1 MRTTSVRKL
10 LPEAWGEEVPASI
23 HMWVRCNGADSD
35 CSDWC
40 GVAGFLCPVHTP
52 DGTPCGLLN
61 HLASACK
68 VTAATLLLY
77 MYMYIRY
84 LQMQGADARNSAMY
98 SSLEKNL
105 TLGAAQC
112 LLKKNSWC
120 KYIYVRSV
128 YITCMYMYTC
138 TVRVKKNFP

>member
-23 HMWVRCNGADSD
+23 HTVYMGVICNGVDSE

-68 VTAATLLLY
+68 VTAAIVLY
-77 MYMYIRY
+77 MYMMYIQY
-84 LQMQGADARNSAMY
+84 LQMQGADARNSAIY
-98 SSLEKNL
+98 SSLEKNVFH
-105 TLGAAQC
+105 TWSSTVFAYEIHGA
-112 LLKKNSWC
+112 N
-120 KYIYVRSV
+120 
-128 YITCMYMYTC
+128 T
-138 TVRVKKNFP
+138 

>member
-1 MRTTSVRKL
+1 
-10 LPEAWGEEVPASI
+10 
-23 HMWVRCNGADSD
+23 MWVRCNGADSD

-77 MYMYIRY
+77 MYIQY
-84 LQMQGADARNSAMY
+84 LQMQGADARNSAIY
-98 SSLEKNL
+98 SSLEKNF
-105 TLGAAQC
+105 TLRAAQC

-120 KYIYVRSV
+120 KY
-128 YITCMYMYTC
+128 TCMYPGG
-138 TVRVKKNFP
+138 TVRAIAHVHAVLPRYYARITPRFYARNRLSTPKLAEIYA